1 MNYDEDLGPIL
12 ISDWYHADAFSLYH
26 LEVEGAPPVPNSNI
40 MNGKGVYYCDPMLD
54 PQCTGRQQRY
64 EIKFEAGRTYKLSI
78 VNTAVD
84 TQFTFWIDG
93 HNFTIVQTDFVPI
106 EPYKTNTMNIGIGM
120 AISCKRPNT
129 KLTKQGNAMI

>member
-12 ISDWYHADAFSLYH
+12 VSDWYHADAFSLYH
-26 LEVEGAPPVPNSNI
+26 EEVEGGPPVPNSNI
-40 MNGKGVYYCDPMLD
+40 MNGKGVYYCDPMVD
-54 PQCTGRQQRY
+54 AQCTGRQPRHQIY
-64 EIKFEAGRTYKLSI
+64 FEEEKTYKLSI

-106 EPYKTNTMNIGIGM
+106 KPYTTNTMNIGIGM
-120 AISCKRPNT
+120 STALLK
-129 KLTKQGNAMI
+129 NAERS